1 MDKKSAESS
10 LKKIK
15 SSGGAKSFDETTDE
29 ELLELAKTVDVKTR
43 IQSTLEDQPKEISKQ
58 HDPLEDE
65 ELKEINLKAKLEMFK
80 QETVKKAAE
89 NKVSSFLGSVL
100 QFAEIWNFIRHLTIY
115 VLHPNPFLAKTPFF
129 SLDRLIR

>member
-1 MDKKSAESS
+1 MDKQSAESS

-15 SSGGAKSFDETTDE
+15 SGEGAKSFDETTEE

-80 QETVKKAAE
+80 QETERQAAE
-89 NKVSSFLGSVL
+89 NKV
-100 QFAEIWNFIRHLTIY
+100 AKFIPR
-115 VLHPNPFLAKTPFF
+115 
-129 SLDRLIR
+129 